1 MAERQQK
8 IATKTTKSSSNNKET
23 TTSTKDT
30 KEAAKAARD
39 RKKPLRLDERK
50 QLEMEKKRAHNM
62 MRQISDE
69 SSGDEHNN
77 KEDNVVAD
85 SEDELCNGLN
95 GNMDKV
101 CSIFEFE
108 NMPKT

>member
-8 IATKTTKSSSNNKET
+8 IATKTTKSFNNNKE

-62 MRQISDE
+62 MRLVISDE
-69 SSGDEHNN
+69 N
-77 KEDNVVAD
+77 
-85 SEDELCNGLN
+85 SEDERCNGLN

-101 CSIFEFE
+101 WIKFIL
-108 NMPKT
+108 